1 MRCCLLGKI
10 PQAHNI
16 NSEFFMPNATPPQFL
31 KFFFHKD
38 KNEAIDKLEP
48 QISYYC
54 EFFKHISSFCEPKH
68 ENILHILIF
77 CRPKYQ
83 NIPHI
88 LIFWR
93 PKYQN
98 IPHVLVGM
106 KFDLDVYGYILSNYD
121 PIAILFS
128 ERERWIPQL

>member
-31 KFFFHKD
+31 KFFFPQS

-54 EFFKHISSFCEPKH
+54 EFFKHISSFCGPKP
-68 ENILHILIF
+68 ENILHILQTEISKHSTHF
-77 CRPKYQ
+77 D
-83 NIPHI
+83 I
-88 LIFWR
+88 LETKISKHSACFGWDE
-93 PKYQN
+93 
-98 IPHVLVGM
+98 I
-106 KFDLDVYGYILSNYD
+106 
-121 PIAILFS
+121 
-128 ERERWIPQL
+128 